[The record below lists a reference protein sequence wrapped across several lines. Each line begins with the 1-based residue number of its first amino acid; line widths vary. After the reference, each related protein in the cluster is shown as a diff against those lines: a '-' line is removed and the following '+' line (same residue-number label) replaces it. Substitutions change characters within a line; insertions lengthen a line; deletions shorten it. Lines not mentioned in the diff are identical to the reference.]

1 MSKYVLNENTA
12 LIVNG
17 EVFVLA
23 REKEVTKNSVCDQ
36 CSLNDICID
45 DGESHNL
52 SALCI
57 PKDQDCR
64 WFFKRHK
71 IYTKKGAQNL
81 VQQINKDFINK

>member
-23 REKEVTKNSVCDQ
+23 REKEVTKNSVCDK
-36 CSLNDICID
+36 CALFDICADIED
-45 DGESHNL
+45 NRNL
-52 SALCI
+52 SKLCV
-57 PKDQDCR
+57 PPDNDQR
-64 WFFKRHK
+64 WFFKRHA